1 MIPDIVMVTQFLN
14 SMIFQ
19 DFAAIFPA
27 FRGDGCVNIRFKAN
41 VLPVKANVQML
52 VSVWLLPD

>member
-1 MIPDIVMVTQFLN
+1 MVTQFLN

-27 FRGDGCVNIRFKAN
+27 FGGDSCANIRFKAN